1 MSARLGTAAHIVPA
15 LNSIHHPP
23 FSGPA
28 PQDLWYEAYNEGGN
42 RPTPLTYRKQLH
54 IQEETMIG
62 GERQARFP
70 GRPLPH
76 QWWSAVLNVLP
87 LLLLIYPSTGE
98 LWQQD
103 FEPLAKP
110 LNSKSPGLSELN
122 RTANQREPCAEW
134 VA

>member
-1 MSARLGTAAHIVPA
+1 
-15 LNSIHHPP
+15 
-23 FSGPA
+23 
-28 PQDLWYEAYNEGGN
+28 
-42 RPTPLTYRKQLH
+42 
-54 IQEETMIG
+54 MIG

-110 LNSKSPGLSELN
+110 LSSKSPDSRELKSDGEWRSEWRSASAGHGVLDGLCVRPLHVYHCE
-122 RTANQREPCAEW
+122 RCCATAWQCMGVRKCVRVGKCEAHVLYC
-134 VA
+134 VTL